1 VKLIVAILTDHAAG
15 KAERS
20 LVAAGFMSTRL
31 ATTGDILE
39 AGNTTL
45 LVGVPGT
52 RVDRVLRLL
61 RAVAPEEGE
70 AFVLPTQAAEAGVIR
85 AFAGVGSD
93 RAYS

>member
-1 VKLIVAILTDHAAG
+1 MKLIVAILTAHAAG

-20 LVAAGFMSTRL
+20 LVAAGYRSTRL
-31 ATTGDILE
+31 ATSGDILE

-61 RAVAPEEGE
+61 REAVPEEGQ
-70 AFVLPTQAAEAGVIR
+70 AFVLSTQTAEAGVIR
-85 AFAGVGSD
+85 AFAGVGAH
-93 RAYS
+93 R

>member
-1 VKLIVAILTDHAAG
+1 MKLIVAIVPDHAAG

-20 LVAAGFMSTRL
+20 LVAAGFTSTRL

-45 LVGVPGT
+45 LIGVPGT

-61 RAVAPEEGE
+61 REWAPGEGE
-70 AFVLPTQAAEAGVIR
+70 AFVLATQAAEAGVIQ
-85 AFAGVGSD
+85 AFAGVGAG
-93 RAYS
+93 RPV